1 MDKLFQNRKHSHS
14 NTKTRRDDPVQISN
28 VYMETLE
35 NTLKPISESVKLV
48 VGDNVARYASGGQ
61 QNYKG
66 EVSSEMERKVKKKI
80 CFFSGD
86 ITRSGGTERVTQRN

>member
-1 MDKLFQNRKHSHS
+1 MKLG
-14 NTKTRRDDPVQISN
+14 
-28 VYMETLE
+28 
-35 NTLKPISESVKLV
+35 

-86 ITRSGGTERVTQRN
+86 ITRNGGTERVTLLIIQKLKELGKYDI